1 VAIGGQQLLGGDC
14 LGVLPAEGDA
24 ALHVVLAGGDRAGG
38 FPKQPRVRVDGLL
51 AATWGITCAS
61 SSSSSSSL
69 DGHHGCGGNK
79 SKGIKQIGETKEN
92 KTFKLVE
99 LCWSKMLKISFLTV
113 FYKQVHNWDSGWV
126 STLRENHKKPS
137 IIKCFLCLKGY
148 KIIYI

>member
-38 FPKQPRVRVDGLL
+38 FPKQPRMRVDGLL
-51 AATWGITCAS
+51 AATWGITCTS

-69 DGHHGCGGNK
+69 DVHHGCGGNK

-92 KTFKLVE
+92 KTFK
-99 LCWSKMLKISFLTV
+99 ISGVVL
-113 FYKQVHNWDSGWV
+113 
-126 STLRENHKKPS
+126 E
-137 IIKCFLCLKGY
+137 
-148 KIIYI
+148 